1 MNPSAR
7 NFETVD
13 QTEERLAQPRVEQS
27 APTVVEA
34 KTEEKSPSFWQKI
47 RKNLFKST
55 AAVAVVGASFGA
67 GHATGEMNVV
77 EKPEVSQPVNSDNV
91 LMQLENLPEKSPEV
105 YITPAGPETYSTP
118 NLGEVYA
125 TSPPLTPPIELELEL
140 EPKNP
145 SEYISV
151 QPSISSE
158 TPPITPPVESEAEVY
173 TPGETNVNLDE
184 SGNITSYSTQ
194 IK

>member
-1 MNPSAR
+1 MNPRTAP

-13 QTEERLAQPRVEQS
+13 QTEERLAQPRMEQS
-27 APTVVEA
+27 APTAVEA

-67 GHATGEMNVV
+67 GHAAGEMNFV

-91 LMQLENLPEKSPEV
+91 LMQRELFPETPPEV
-105 YITPAGPETYSTP
+105 YIPPAGPETYSTP
-118 NLGEVYA
+118 NLGEAYA
-125 TSPPLTPPIELELEL
+125 TSPPLTPPIELE
-140 EPKNP
+140 PKNP
-145 SEYISV
+145 SEYISI

-158 TPPITPPVESEAEVY
+158 TPPITPPVENETEVY